1 MHHKIKDMK
10 TRLLILAF
18 LACLTGVPAFAQF
31 RNSDEDENPPSKTQ
45 YTSIIDLLRRE
56 PGIQVGAAG
65 TGEMP
70 RILVRGIGT
79 NSSETQPLIVVDGVF
94 TENITYLHPEDV
106 YNIEVI
112 KDGTAA
118 MYGMRGANGVIEITT
133 KAKHEEDLRTAQA
146 SREAKT
152 LERKA
157 KQEAKMLQREAKK
170 AEKAAKKAEKEARKA
185 AEKAMKAK

>member
-1 MHHKIKDMK
+1 MHMK
-10 TRLLILAF
+10 TRLF
-18 LACLTGVPAFAQF
+18 LLVLLTCMMGVPAFAQF

-45 YTSIIDLLRRE
+45 YTSIIDLLRRQ

-94 TENITYLHPEDV
+94 TENITYLHPEEV

-146 SREAKT
+146 AKEART

-157 KQEAKMLQREAKK
+157 KKEARDQKK
-170 AEKAAKKAEKEARKA
+170 AEKKAKQAEKKAK
-185 AEKAMKAK
+185 

>member
-1 MHHKIKDMK
+1 MIFLILRTVYMHMK
-10 TRLLILAF
+10 TRFFLIVLF
-18 LACLTGVPAFAQF
+18 ACLMGIPAFAQF
-31 RNSDEDENPPSKTQ
+31 KNSDEDENPPSKTQ
-45 YTSIIDLLRRE
+45 YTSIIEMLRRQ

-70 RILVRGIGT
+70 RILVRGIGS

-94 TENITYLHPEDV
+94 TDNITYLPPEDV

-133 KAKHEEDLRTAQA
+133 KAKHEEELRTAA
-146 SREAKT
+146 AAKEARS

-157 KQEAKMLQREAKK
+157 KKEAKEKAKAEKKSAKK
-170 AEKAAKKAEKEARKA
+170 AK
-185 AEKAMKAK
+185 